1 MLAFEGASA
10 PFRVL
15 LTAALTVVGV
25 SCSGGG
31 HAQPLPTTN
40 YENSGV
46 VSEVIGSNAA
56 GTTAYTSDFVARFTS
71 ERAESRINATMAR
84 LRNLY
89 HSSKPIASQEPVAQ
103 RENSRLDFLFA
114 GSEARQEEQGA
125 RRARDALDRHGFKSE
140 PVRTLVRSL
149 RELLSG
155 QQVDATQF
163 VKAVNAYN
171 QVVEEETDSLLADPP
186 QVLLN
191 IHVVL
196 ASLTEAVSAT
206 QDAEPPVAHTLGREV
221 ASADQLRV
229 HLPKNGDGIE
239 AKAPLV
245 EPGTAT
251 ATPTAFGARW
261 GQVYGGFS
269 VQPVSRYATVSKYDW
284 QEGEWSDGT
293 ISLGAGIGNPNR
305 WVGVDVTLNIFDTL
319 FGSFGASDDFGTVR
333 TLSLKLHRA
342 LSHES
347 AVALGYENV
356 WYNSPEDENQGG
368 SSIYGVAT
376 KVFTIREQRTSP
388 FSRATLSVGLGTDRF
403 LPESKFQRQENGINA
418 FGSVGVRIWSF
429 LNVVADW
436 TGQDLNVGVS
446 VTPIPDFPLVLTP
459 ALVDV
464 TGRAGDQVRFSFGVA
479 TTYDFRR

>member
-1 MLAFEGASA
+1 
-10 PFRVL
+10 
-15 LTAALTVVGV
+15 V
-25 SCSGGG
+25 S
-31 HAQPLPTTN
+31 
-40 YENSGV
+40 
-46 VSEVIGSNAA
+46 
-56 GTTAYTSDFVARFTS
+56 
-71 ERAESRINATMAR
+71 
-84 LRNLY
+84 
-89 HSSKPIASQEPVAQ
+89 
-103 RENSRLDFLFA
+103 
-114 GSEARQEEQGA
+114 
-125 RRARDALDRHGFKSE
+125 
-140 PVRTLVRSL
+140 
-149 RELLSG
+149 
-155 QQVDATQF
+155 
-163 VKAVNAYN
+163 
-171 QVVEEETDSLLADPP
+171 
-186 QVLLN
+186 
-191 IHVVL
+191 
-196 ASLTEAVSAT
+196 
-206 QDAEPPVAHTLGREV
+206 HTLGREA

-229 HLPKNGDGIE
+229 HLPENGDGIE

-245 EPGTAT
+245 KPGTAT

-342 LSHES
+342 LPHES